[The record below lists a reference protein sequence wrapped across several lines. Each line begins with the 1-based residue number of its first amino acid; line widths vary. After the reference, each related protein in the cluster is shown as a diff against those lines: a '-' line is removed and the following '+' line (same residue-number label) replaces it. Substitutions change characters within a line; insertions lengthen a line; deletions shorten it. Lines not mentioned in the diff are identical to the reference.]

1 MNYSVRIFSV
11 LVALGLLVAV
21 FATST
26 PVAMEAAIV
35 APAEDDAEW
44 SDTSG
49 NDITHIKPNST
60 STFFIKDGALTTTK
74 SGSAAFIG
82 TSTCYYVV
90 AECADSTMGGFE
102 TTTSLYFNI
111 SAASAGTSTSLNS
124 AHGTNRTLTSAE
136 GYGSAATSGPVI
148 GAVTGAAATPLT
160 GAPVVKEGTTTLNL
174 ATWDAANGS
183 FTLVTGTLGNEI
195 SAAFSYD
202 IQDIWTGSS
211 TTLRRAKVTSTSDP
225 AGEYVTISEVAAIGS
240 AITAVSST
248 STIYRG
254 DIFLSSEG
262 ASQGTNSD
270 GVWVND
276 GDTLTVSYLNS
287 AGTVL
292 DSDTIKVDSVSPTI
306 TGLIPVDGS
315 ITNVD
320 NPTVQFD
327 VTDSNSGLGSTP
339 GSNITLQVVTGG
351 PVTTTIGTDQGS
363 VSYQAIADGYRA
375 IFAQGGA
382 WTLAKGSGGMTVVDS
397 TEFFLDI
404 VATDEAGNSTRLT
417 GTSANLTIDKTKPTI
432 SSAKAAGALVTATF
446 SEDLEETSIAASD
459 FTVAGATVSA
469 AAFKLVSAVA
479 DKNVVELTLAAA
491 LAPDAKPEISV
502 STVSDIAGNV
512 IVAASKITATDAQ
525 KSTLSGM
532 TVDKGLTIKADKVTT
547 TFSTDEKQATG
558 WPKVSVIGAG
568 ASGSN
573 GLKTVTAPTP
583 NNYSV
588 AVTTVASDVSGTFG
602 IAVETK
608 DLGGN
613 TSTNLT
619 KVTDEKPTINTDGT
633 ITLKNGPIGDVN
645 MSGGVETAQGADV
658 LVKFSSNATTAT
670 SVGITISAIDAS
682 TRILTLSRSATTGST
697 VLVTYSYAGAGNTW
711 EHDVS
716 APAVT
721 FDPAD
726 ATSVANTA
734 PYIRLVFD
742 EDEFPGDGNTT
753 VTLTKA
759 ELTDPAGT
767 TTDVLLSF
775 SSADQKEF
783 IYSGSDMALGKYTL
797 KISAEDAALNKLTD
811 KTSTFT
817 LTKRTQTIS
826 LRPGWNL
833 VSLADSPAP
842 DATAINTVITSANI
856 DIVLTYDARSRKWHR
871 ATRQTDGTLGQ
882 PGSSLELTD
891 ITADK
896 AYWIHST
903 AIVSWKIDVPGISAG
918 AAALPPSYPLV
929 RGWNL
934 VPYST
939 SDLTVTT
946 RDADDYFT
954 GLDWSRAYSYSNTTN
969 KFVGILPD
977 TDTDNEANTGIGNGY
992 WVFLGKAGTLVP

>member
-11 LVALGLLVAV
+11 LVALGLLMAV
-21 FATST
+21 FATTT
-26 PVAMEAAIV
+26 PVAVEGAIV

-74 SGSAAFIG
+74 SGTATFIG

-90 AECADSTMGGFE
+90 AQCGGTNGGFE
-102 TTTSLYFNI
+102 TSSSLYFNI
-111 SAASAGTSTSLNS
+111 SAATAGTSTSNNS
-124 AHGTNRTLTSAE
+124 AHGTNRTLTSAL

-148 GAVTGAAATPLT
+148 GPVTGAAATPLT

-195 SAAFSYD
+195 SAAFTYD
-202 IQDIWTGSS
+202 IQDVWTGSS

-225 AGEYVTISEVAAIGS
+225 AGEYVTISEVAAVGS

-262 ASQGTNSD
+262 ATQGTNSD

-276 GDTLTVSYLNS
+276 GDTLTVSYLDS
-287 AGTVL
+287 AGAVL
-292 DSDTIKVDSVSPTI
+292 DSDTIKVDSVAPTI
-306 TGLIPVDGS
+306 SGLIPVDGT

-327 VTDSNSGLGSTP
+327 VTDTNSGLGSTP
-339 GSNITLQVVTGG
+339 SSNITLQVVTGG

-382 WTLAKGSGGMTVVDS
+382 WTLARGSGGMTVVDS

-432 SSAKAAGALVTATF
+432 SSAKAASALVTVTF
-446 SEDLEETSIAASD
+446 SEDLDETTIAASD

-469 AAFKLVSAVA
+469 AAFKLVSGVA
-479 DKNVVELTLAAA
+479 DKNVVELTLATA
-491 LAPDAKPEISV
+491 LAPDAKPEVAV
-502 STVSDIAGNV
+502 STVSDVAGNV
-512 IVAASKITATDAQ
+512 IVAASKITASDGQ

-532 TVDKGLTIKADKVTT
+532 TVDKGLTIKGDKVTT

-558 WPKVSVIGAG
+558 WPKVSVVGAG

-602 IAVETK
+602 ISVETK

-619 KVTDEKPTINTDGT
+619 AVTDEKPTINTDGT
-633 ITLKNGPIGDVN
+633 ITLKNGPIGDRN
-645 MSGGVETAQGADV
+645 MDGSINANNDGGDI
-658 LVKFSSNATTAT
+658 LVKLSSNTSPAT
-670 SVGITISAIDAS
+670 SVGVTISAIDAS
-682 TRILTLSRSATTGST
+682 TRIVTISPAATSGST
-697 VLVTYSYAGAGNTW
+697 VLVSYSYAAAGNTW

-716 APAVT
+716 APSVT

-726 ATSVANTA
+726 ATSVANTS

-742 EDEFPGDGNTT
+742 EDEFPGDGNKT

-759 ELTDPAGT
+759 ELTDPDGV
-767 TTDVLLSF
+767 TTDVLATF
-775 SSADQKEF
+775 STADSKEF
-783 IYSGSDMALGKYTL
+783 IHAGSDMALGKYTL
-797 KISAEDAALNKLTD
+797 KVSAEDAAKNKLTD

-842 DATAINTVITSANI
+842 DATAINTVITSDSI

-871 ATRQTDGTLGQ
+871 ATRQADGTLGQ

-903 AIVSWKIDVPGISAG
+903 AIVSWKIDVPGIAAG

-939 SDLTVTT
+939 SDLTITA

-954 GLDWSRAYSYSNTTN
+954 GLDWSRAYSYDNTTN

-977 TDTDNEANTGIGNGY
+977 TDTDGENNTAIGSGY